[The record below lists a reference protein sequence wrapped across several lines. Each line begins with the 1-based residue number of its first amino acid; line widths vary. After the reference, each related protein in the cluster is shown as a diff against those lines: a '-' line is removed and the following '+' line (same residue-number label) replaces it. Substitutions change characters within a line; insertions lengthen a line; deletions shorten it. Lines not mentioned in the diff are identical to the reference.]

1 MVGRKAR
8 IANTIQDFGFNWDVY
23 SIDPYNNDDNWSGR
37 TTV

>member
-8 IANTIQDFGFNWDVY
+8 IANAIQDFGFNWDVC
-23 SIDPYNNDDNWSGR
+23 STDLYNNDDDWSGR